1 MRLSLTD
8 QGRFPQST
16 RYIRRVLPTVIDN
29 SFISRAMERF
39 GELDRD
45 AFRDAL
51 RWDNDPLILPVA
63 GLEPCARFVPANPD
77 QIELREQIFTDFEA
91 GRGYL
96 RSVHGLVPALGV
108 NILHEMCHWGDL
120 RDGVQ
125 QTNDDGTLF
134 EEGQAFELQVY
145 GRDLQ
150 C

>member
-1 MRLSLTD
+1 MRMSPVNQT
-8 QGRFPQST
+8 RFPQSA

-29 SFISRAMERF
+29 IWIRRAMARF
-39 GELDRD
+39 GELDTD
-45 AFRDAL
+45 AFREAL
-51 RWDNDPLILPVA
+51 RWDTDPLIVPVP
-63 GLEPCARFVPANPD
+63 GLASCASFSAANPD

-108 NILHEMCHWGDL
+108 NILHEMCHWGDM

-125 QTNDDGTLF
+125 QTNADGTLF
-134 EEGQAFELQVY
+134 EEGQAFEIAVY